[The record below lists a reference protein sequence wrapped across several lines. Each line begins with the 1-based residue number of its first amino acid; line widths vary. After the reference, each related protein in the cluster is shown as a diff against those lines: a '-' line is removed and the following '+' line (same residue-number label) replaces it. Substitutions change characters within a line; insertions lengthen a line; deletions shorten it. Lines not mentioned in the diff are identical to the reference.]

1 MSEQEL
7 VERTQRER
15 LEARLQEQ
23 DRYFATILQNSADAI
38 IVIDTG
44 NVIQEWNHGAEL
56 IYGYTADEMIGQ
68 TFHRLLPPE
77 HLASGELEQIQRE
90 VETHGYL
97 THYRTQRVT
106 KSGQHITID
115 LTRSAIRDD
124 DGRLIGSL
132 AIIRD
137 ITEQERMR
145 DQLLQSERMATIG
158 KMAAQVAHEIRNPLS
173 SIGLNVEL
181 LADEVKRSDVGARD
195 DVKGLF
201 TTILSEIDRLNLV
214 IEEYLHFAHMP
225 RQDKTVYSLTW
236 LLMDVC
242 RFIEREATGQGIH
255 LIRQFPDAPLR
266 VLIDEQQARQAIL
279 NVVRNAFQAMSE
291 GGELRVEAS
300 HREQCAEVRFQD
312 TGVGISSEHLDQVF
326 QPFYTTKAMGTGLGL
341 TYAQQVIQEHRGSIS
356 LESAGGVGTTV
367 TIRLPLAEEHGA

>member
-1 MSEQEL
+1 MLEEEL
-7 VERTQRER
+7 TERTQRER
-15 LEARLQEQ
+15 LEATLREK

-38 IVIDTG
+38 IVLDTR

-56 IYGYTADEMIGQ
+56 IYGYTAEEMLGQ

-77 HLASGELEQIQRE
+77 LLASGELEQIQRE

-106 KSGQHITID
+106 KSGQRITID
-115 LTRSAIRDD
+115 LTRSAIRD

-145 DQLLQSERMATIG
+145 EQLLQSERMATIG

-225 RQDKTVYSLTW
+225 RQDRTVQPLTG
-236 LLMDVC
+236 LLIEVC
-242 RFIEREATGQGIH
+242 RLIEREAAHQGIT
-255 LIRQFPDAPLR
+255 LTPRFPEAPLH
-266 VLIDEQQARQAIL
+266 VLIDEQQVRQTIL
-279 NVVRNAFQAMSE
+279 NVVRNAFQAMPE
-291 GGELRVEAS
+291 GGELRVEAARLDQ
-300 HREQCAEVRFQD
+300 HAEVRLQD
-312 TGVGISSEHLDQVF
+312 TGVGIPAEHLDRIF
-326 QPFYTTKAMGTGLGL
+326 QPFYTTKTMGTGLGL
-341 TYAQQVIQEHRGSIS
+341 TYAQQVIQEHQGSIS
-356 LESAGGVGTTV
+356 LESAQGMGTTV
-367 TIRLPLAEEHGA
+367 TIRLPLVEEHGS